1 MTPDVWVRVN
11 SATFGGRMV
20 RADTVEQVRWDRK
33 TPQHLILTLHGGEEV
48 RQDVRA
54 GAPADDMAD
63 TEGSDDMADTEG
75 SYDMADT
82 EGSDLAE
89 QLVRAIARASDR
101 PGGHMLELKPDEST
115 GGVRWFRTPLV
126 DKPWAG

>member
-20 RADTVEQVRWDRK
+20 RADIIEQVRWEKK

-54 GAPADDMAD
+54 GAPADDL
-63 TEGSDDMADTEG
+63 
-75 SYDMADT
+75 ADT

-101 PGGHMLELKPDEST
+101 PGGHMLELRPDEST
-115 GGVRWFRTPLV
+115 GDVGWLRTPLV